1 MHVCLYMGLYMIGMV
16 PAEARRQHSSDALEL
31 ELKVIVSYVMWVL
44 ETELGCSARSSM
56 NS

>member
-31 ELKVIVSYVMWVL
+31 ELKVIVSYVRWVL